1 MYLIEE
7 LENDRILMKNNILV
21 KARYNL
27 SLVENRIFLFM
38 LYKLQRESK
47 GILKCEIS
55 HKEFKDIV
63 KFKEKNTV
71 KGILEVLEE
80 LRKKPIFFKEKKKN
94 KKGSLWGAY
103 GFINGYYYDD
113 ELGSFNIEASEKI
126 HEILKEYLKMG
137 YTPINVQIWLSL
149 NNSYAQRF
157 YDLLRLWSNTKTV
170 ITYKVDEIKE
180 LLMLEDKY
188 DRYNDFKRR
197 VITPAIKELNNTGY
211 FEIDMKENKIGRKV
225 DSIDFIVKDLDK
237 RKYFSNVK
245 EPKILEVKSEEIFE
259 DNPIINKQKKKEES
273 KVFYIP
279 NKKLFTAK
287 TLDNFKKDF
296 SNYDFKDSTYKKLLQ
311 EAILVALEKDDEEKI
326 KVKSYNYFK
335 KTLEN
340 KINDIQNKKD
350 KTKSVNTRFHN
361 INQSF
366 NKYNAEEL
374 ERMLIES
381 QKSKFEVHSNN
392 SSEDIIADNW
402 ILDENKIG

>member
-7 LENDRILMKNNILV
+7 LENDKILMKNNILV

-38 LYKLQRESK
+38 LYKLQREAK

-80 LRKKPIFFKEKKKN
+80 LRKKPIFFKEEKKN

-197 VITPAIKELNNTGY
+197 VITPSIKELNNTGY
-211 FEIDMKENKIGRKV
+211 FEIDIKENKIGRKV

-237 RKYFSNVK
+237 RIYFNSVRETK
-245 EPKILEVKSEEIFE
+245 TESKFI
-259 DNPIINKQKKKEES
+259 KKEGAVLKAIGNKEET
-273 KVFYIP
+273 KEFYIP

-287 TLDNFKKDF
+287 TLDNFRNDF
-296 SNYDFKDSTYKKLLQ
+296 GKYDFKESTYKKLLQ
-311 EAILVALEKDDEEKI
+311 EAILVTLEKDDEEKI

-340 KINDIQNKKD
+340 KINSNKGKANEL
-350 KTKSVNTRFHN
+350 KNTKTRFHN
-361 INQSF
+361 INQTF
-366 NKYNAEEL
+366 NKYDSDEL
-374 ERMLIES
+374 ERMLLEN
-381 QKSKFEVHSNN
+381 QKGKF
-392 SSEDIIADNW
+392 
-402 ILDENKIG
+402 K